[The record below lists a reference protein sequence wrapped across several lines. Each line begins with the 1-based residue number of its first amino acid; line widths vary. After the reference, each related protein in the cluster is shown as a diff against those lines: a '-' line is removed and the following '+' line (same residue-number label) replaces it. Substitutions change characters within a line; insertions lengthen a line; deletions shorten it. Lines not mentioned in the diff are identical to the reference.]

1 MKKEIIMQEKNYY
14 IEIKDKLLKDESYSK
29 IKDYSKERHRIMTY
43 FEVGKMLSEAGKHY
57 GEDIIGNFS
66 KKLIIDV
73 DKKFNPRTLRRMR
86 QLYNFF
92 KEQKWSPLATKLTWS
107 HYTELLSIKDIE
119 ERNYYLNRC
128 INNNLSRND
137 LRKIKKEKEYERLPE
152 STKEKLKNN
161 EEVSL
166 IETIKDPILI
176 ENKYEKEEIKEYELK
191 QLILENL
198 DNFLLQL
205 GEGYSYIQ
213 IEYKIKIGDTYNYID
228 ILLYNIKNNSYV
240 VVELKVTELK
250 KEYLSQIKFYMNY
263 IDENIKEINQNKTL
277 GILIVKEN
285 NKYVIKYLYDKKI
298 KSIEYQ
304 LI

>member
-1 MKKEIIMQEKNYY
+1 MQEKINYY
-14 IEIKDKLLKDESYSK
+14 NKIKDKLIDDEVYSK
-29 IKDYSKERHRIMTY
+29 VKDYSKENHRILTY
-43 FEVGKMLSEAGKHY
+43 FEVGKILFAAGKHY

-66 KKLIIDV
+66 KKLIVDV
-73 DKKFNPRTLRRMR
+73 NKKFNKRTLFRMR
-86 QLYNFF
+86 QFYEMFSDE
-92 KEQKWSPLATKLTWS
+92 KVSPLATKLTWS
-107 HYTELLSIKDIE
+107 HYTELLSIKDKI
-119 ERNYYLNRC
+119 ERNYYLNKC

-137 LRKIKKEKEYERLPE
+137 LRKIKKEKEYERLPK

-161 EEVSL
+161 EELSL
-166 IETIKDPILI
+166 IETVKNPILI
-176 ENKYEKEEIKEYELK
+176 ENKYKKDDIKEYELK

-198 DNFLLQL
+198 DNFLNQL
-205 GEGYSYIQ
+205 GEGYCYIAN
-213 IEYKIKIGDTYNYID
+213 EYKIKLGSSYNYID

-298 KSIEYQ
+298 RSIEYK
-304 LI
+304 LV